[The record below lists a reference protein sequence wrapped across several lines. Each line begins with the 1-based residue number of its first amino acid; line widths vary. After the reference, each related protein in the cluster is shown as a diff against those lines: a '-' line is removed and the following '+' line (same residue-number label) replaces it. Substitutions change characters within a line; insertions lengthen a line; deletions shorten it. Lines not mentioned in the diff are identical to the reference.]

1 MCVDYL
7 TAILVRLAPRR
18 IAAGHRL
25 DQDELRVI
33 ARGPSFAGLVSE
45 SFDQVRQN
53 AGGNVAVLLRMLGA
67 LEAIAS
73 RTGSPG
79 RRRVLGQTVEEI
91 AEAAE
96 RTIDSPHDRARLG
109 NRLTRVR
116 EVIATAPVV
125 FVRAHQ
131 DGREAR

>member
-18 IAAGHRL
+18 IAAAHWL
-25 DQDELRVI
+25 DQDELRVM
-33 ARGPSFAGLVSE
+33 ARGPSFAGLVGE
-45 SFDQVRQN
+45 SCDQIRQN
-53 AGGNVAVLLRMLGA
+53 AGGNVAVLSRMLGA

-73 RTGSPG
+73 RTLNSD
-79 RRRVLGQTVEEI
+79 RRRVLAQTLDEI

-96 RTIDSPHDRARLG
+96 RTIDAPHDRARFG

-116 EVIATAPVV
+116 DVLATEPVL

-131 DGREAR
+131 D